1 MAKQCEICGKKL
13 MTGNSIARRGLPKK
27 KGGIGLKTTGVT
39 KRKFLPNLQTKRTL
53 VNGKVKKITVCVK
66 CIKAG
71 KVAPPPKLNHS

>member
-1 MAKQCEICGKKL
+1 MSQRCIICGKKA

-39 KRKFLPNLQTKRTL
+39 KRKFAPNLQKKRITIEGKIKQVL
-53 VNGKVKKITVCVK
+53 VCTK

-71 KVAPPPKLNHS
+71 KITAPATKVTV

>member
-1 MAKQCEICGKKL
+1 MSQRCIICGKKA

-39 KRKFLPNLQTKRTL
+39 KRKFAPNLQKKRITIEGKIKQVL
-53 VNGKVKKITVCVK
+53 VCTK

-71 KVAPPPKLNHS
+71 KITAPAKKVTV

>member
-1 MAKQCEICGKKL
+1 

-39 KRKFLPNLQTKRTL
+39 KRKFAPNLQKKRITIEGKIKQVL
-53 VNGKVKKITVCVK
+53 VCTK

-71 KVAPPPKLNHS
+71 KITAPATKVTV